1 MKRNI
6 SEELPARKFAPAA
19 VNSSPDDSKKE
30 KSSQSD
36 PAKKAKQAVYDIR
49 YRARREDIPLLQ
61 AFSQY
66 MQNSSLGEQ
75 DRAMIKAKLFGKDGG
90 GMKAEDFRPLFM
102 EAASESISNA
112 LYKVFVKESN
122 QEQEQIQLTYVE
134 ELQSTEDRKYQI
146 KVTDKNS
153 GKTYVR
159 LATREKIS
167 QLRLNPNISEVE
179 IISIDPDVKTGYGSP
194 YEGERK
200 RGEQTA
206 AVTSGKGLKDYDGDG
221 KVESGAKE
229 YRGAVHNAIQRKKG
243 GTPDGKD
250 TSNVKE
256 DYLYE
261 AGKKKIKKSEI
272 FDVMPPGK
280 KNTITIGAKEGGSP
294 DGGIINAHT
303 ELHGTVIVETGY
315 SKFLKIVSSGKGEKE
330 KLNPAKVDMNGP
342 QVGCDDPD
350 PRSMKTA
357 SNLVKTKLRLMGLR
371 PLMMSNEPEGNQ
383 IDEFF
388 GPDKVVP
395 KGGQAS
401 GSRNPVEV
409 GRDYVAQ
416 SGGKPAVVNYD
427 KAGSKTVRPFTQQ
440 DNMNT
445 RKNALSQNA
454 AAAAQGLS
462 PLYNVKNSYE
472 PEGEMVDEARAIGR
486 TRSTDTNPRGA
497 AVRVSSGRGSTMTPA
512 TGLGASKPTGDDEER
527 SSRQKEQAKKDRRAA
542 ARDRAE
548 EGEDRLSRLVRSV
561 QNSSYEPEGEMVDE
575 ARAEEKRGLV
585 STGAQ
590 RQRQKKG
597 VVTPYGEIAHP
608 ATSYSGGQNPQ
619 LRGKGGNT
627 KAQRRE
633 ASRRYVDQPGG
644 IYAEPENQQ
653 GAGRYADKQARKRPD
668 LGSRFD

>member
-1 MKRNI
+1 MTRNI
-6 SEELPARKFAPAA
+6 SEDLPARKFAPAA

-30 KSSQSD
+30 KSGESD
-36 PAKKAKQAVYDIR
+36 PAKKARQAVYDIR
-49 YRARREDIPLLQ
+49 YRARREDISLAQ

-66 MQNSSLGEQ
+66 MQNSSLGER
-75 DRAMIKAKLFGKDGG
+75 DKAMIKAKLFGKEGG

-102 EAASESISNA
+102 EAASDSISNA

-134 ELQSTEDRKYQI
+134 ELQSTEDRKYQV

-179 IISIDPDVKTGYGSP
+179 IISIDPDVKTGYGDP

-200 RGEQTA
+200 KGEQTA

-229 YRGAVHNAIQRKKG
+229 YRGVVHNAIQRKKG

-250 TSNVKE
+250 TSSVKE

-261 AGKKKIKKSEI
+261 AGKKKEKPKKYDVKY
-272 FDVMPPGK
+272 DVMPSGK
-280 KNTITIGAKEGGSP
+280 KNKITIGAKEGGSP

-303 ELHGTVIVETGY
+303 ELQGTVIVETGH
-315 SKFLKIVSSGKGEKE
+315 SKFLKMVKGEKE
-330 KLNPAKVDMNGP
+330 KLNPAKVDMDGP

-371 PLMMSNEPEGNQ
+371 PLMMSNEPEGEQ
-383 IDEFF
+383 IDEVLGGVPGDGYIGHPNLDIKNPFAKTQKKEKVLPKAAPGSG
-388 GPDKVVP
+388 GPINRLAAQLGD
-395 KGGQAS
+395 
-401 GSRNPVEV
+401 RNP
-409 GRDYVAQ
+409 Q
-416 SGGKPAVVNYD
+416 
-427 KAGSKTVRPFTQQ
+427 
-440 DNMNT
+440 
-445 RKNALSQNA
+445 L
-454 AAAAQGLS
+454 
-462 PLYNVKNSYE
+462 NSYE

-486 TRSTDTNPRGA
+486 TRSTDANPRGA

-512 TGLGASKPTGDDEER
+512 RGLGASKLKGDDEER
-527 SSRQKEQAKKDRRAA
+527 SNRQKEQAKKDRRAA

-575 ARAEEKRGLV
+575 ARAEEKRGLG

-597 VVTPYGEIAHP
+597 VVTSYGEIAYP

-619 LRGKGGNT
+619 LRGKEGKT
-627 KAQRRE
+627 KEQRRA

-644 IYAEPENQQ
+644 VYAKPENKE
-653 GAGRYADKQARKRPD
+653 GEGRYSAKQSKKRPD

>member
-75 DRAMIKAKLFGKDGG
+75 DRGMIKAKLFGKDGG

-134 ELQSTEDRKYQI
+134 ELKSTEDRKYQV

-179 IISIDPDVKTGYGSP
+179 IISIDPDVQTGYGSP

-206 AVTSGKGLKDYDGDG
+206 AVTSGRGLKDYDGDG

-250 TSNVKE
+250 TSSVKE

-261 AGKKKIKKSEI
+261 AGKKKITKSEK

-280 KNTITIGAKEGGSP
+280 KNTITIGSKEGGSP

-315 SKFLKIVSSGKGEKE
+315 SKFLKIVSSGKGENQ
-330 KLNPAKVDMNGP
+330 KLNPAKVDMDGP

-371 PLMMSNEPEGNQ
+371 PLMMSNE
-383 IDEFF
+383 
-388 GPDKVVP
+388 
-395 KGGQAS
+395 S
-401 GSRNPVEV
+401 
-409 GRDYVAQ
+409 
-416 SGGKPAVVNYD
+416 
-427 KAGSKTVRPFTQQ
+427 
-440 DNMNT
+440 
-445 RKNALSQNA
+445 
-454 AAAAQGLS
+454 
-462 PLYNVKNSYE
+462 
-472 PEGEMVDEARAIGR
+472 EGEMVDEARAIGR

-512 TGLGASKPTGDDEER
+512 TGLGASKPTGDEEER
-527 SSRQKEQAKKDRRAA
+527 SNRQKVQAKKDRRAA

-575 ARAEEKRGLV
+575 ARAEEKRGLG

-627 KAQRRE
+627 KAQRRA

-653 GAGRYADKQARKRPD
+653 GEGRYAAKQSKKRPD

>member
-6 SEELPARKFAPAA
+6 SEELPARKFAPATD
-19 VNSSPDDSKKE
+19 NSSPDDSKKE
-30 KSSQSD
+30 KSGQSD

-75 DRAMIKAKLFGKDGG
+75 DRAMIKAKLFGKEGG

-102 EAASESISNA
+102 EAASDSISNA

-200 RGEQTA
+200 KGEQTA

-229 YRGAVHNAIQRKKG
+229 YRGAVHNAIQRKRG

-250 TSNVKE
+250 TSSVKE

-261 AGKKKIKKSEI
+261 AGKKKVQKPEK

-294 DGGIINAHT
+294 NGGIINAHT
-303 ELHGTVIVETGY
+303 ELQGTVIVETGH
-315 SKFLKIVSSGKGEKE
+315 SKFLKMVKGEKE
-330 KLNPAKVDMNGP
+330 KLNPAKVDMDGP

-357 SNLVKTKLRLMGLR
+357 SNLVKTKLRLMGLK
-371 PLMMSNEPEGNQ
+371 PLMMSN
-383 IDEFF
+383 
-388 GPDKVVP
+388 
-395 KGGQAS
+395 
-401 GSRNPVEV
+401 
-409 GRDYVAQ
+409 
-416 SGGKPAVVNYD
+416 
-427 KAGSKTVRPFTQQ
+427 
-440 DNMNT
+440 
-445 RKNALSQNA
+445 
-454 AAAAQGLS
+454 
-462 PLYNVKNSYE
+462 E

-486 TRSTDTNPRGA
+486 TRSTDANPRGA
-497 AVRVSSGRGSTMTPA
+497 AVRLSSGRGSTMTPA
-512 TGLGASKPTGDDEER
+512 RGLGASKPEGDDEER

-542 ARDRAE
+542 AIDRAE

-561 QNSSYEPEGEMVDE
+561 QNSSYEPEGEVLEDYVVVKKDGSRQIVKGDPPTPKVKPSPYN
-575 ARAEEKRGLV
+575 RALAKK
-585 STGAQ
+585 
-590 RQRQKKG
+590 QKK
-597 VVTPYGEIAHP
+597 
-608 ATSYSGGQNPQ
+608 
-619 LRGKGGNT
+619 
-627 KAQRRE
+627 E
-633 ASRRYVDQPGG
+633 ASRNRDENPYIARPG
-644 IYAEPENQQ
+644 ES
-653 GAGRYADKQARKRPD
+653 D
-668 LGSRFD
+668 

>member
-330 KLNPAKVDMNGP
+330 KLNPAKVDMDGP

-371 PLMMSNEPEGNQ
+371 PLMMSNESEGDQ
-383 IDEFF
+383 LDEIAPLVAA
-388 GPDKVVP
+388 GLAAGAALAGGAVIKRSQDAAKSGVDAAK
-395 KGGQAS
+395 KGQKI
-401 GSRNPVEV
+401 
-409 GRDYVAQ
+409 
-416 SGGKPAVVNYD
+416 KP
-427 KAGSKTVRPFTQQ
+427 GIGIG
-440 DNMNT
+440 
-445 RKNALSQNA
+445 NA
-454 AAAAQGLS
+454 AYGMQKRNDALKDVMKQ
-462 PLYNVKNSYE
+462 YNSYE

-512 TGLGASKPTGDDEER
+512 RGLGASKPKGDDEER
-527 SSRQKEQAKKDRRAA
+527 SSRQQEQAKKDRSAA
-542 ARDRAE
+542 ARDRAK

-575 ARAEEKRGLV
+575 ARAEEKRGLG

-619 LRGKGGNT
+619 LRGKAGKT
-627 KAQRRE
+627 KEQRRE

-644 IYAEPENQQ
+644 IYAEPENKQ
-653 GAGRYADKQARKRPD
+653 GEGRYAAKQSKKRPD

>member
-134 ELQSTEDRKYQI
+134 ELQSTEDRKYQV

-280 KNTITIGAKEGGSP
+280 KNTITIGSKEGGSP

-371 PLMMSNEPEGNQ
+371 PLMMSNESEGDQ
-383 IDEFF
+383 LDEIAPLVAA
-388 GPDKVVP
+388 GLAAGAALAGGAVIKRSQDAAKSGVDAAK
-395 KGGQAS
+395 KGQKI
-401 GSRNPVEV
+401 
-409 GRDYVAQ
+409 
-416 SGGKPAVVNYD
+416 KP
-427 KAGSKTVRPFTQQ
+427 GIGIG
-440 DNMNT
+440 
-445 RKNALSQNA
+445 NA
-454 AAAAQGLS
+454 AYGIQKRNDALKDVMKQ
-462 PLYNVKNSYE
+462 YNSYE

-627 KAQRRE
+627 KARRRE

-644 IYAEPENQQ
+644 IYAEPENKQ
-653 GAGRYADKQARKRPD
+653 GEGRYAAKQSKKRPD

>member
-6 SEELPARKFAPAA
+6 SEELPARKFAPATD
-19 VNSSPDDSKKE
+19 NSSPDDSKKE
-30 KSSQSD
+30 KSGQSD

-75 DRAMIKAKLFGKDGG
+75 DRAMIKAKLFGKEGG

-102 EAASESISNA
+102 EAASDSISNA

-134 ELQSTEDRKYQI
+134 ELQSTEDRKYQV

-200 RGEQTA
+200 KGEQTA

-229 YRGAVHNAIQRKKG
+229 YRGVVHNAIQRKKG

-250 TSNVKE
+250 TSSVKE

-261 AGKKKIKKSEI
+261 AGKKKEKPKKYDVKY
-272 FDVMPPGK
+272 DVMKPGK
-280 KNTITIGAKEGGSP
+280 KNKITIGAKEGGSP

-303 ELHGTVIVETGY
+303 ELQGTVIVETGH

-330 KLNPAKVDMNGP
+330 KLNPAKVDMDGP

-371 PLMMSNEPEGNQ
+371 PLMMSNEPEG
-383 IDEFF
+383 
-388 GPDKVVP
+388 
-395 KGGQAS
+395 
-401 GSRNPVEV
+401 
-409 GRDYVAQ
+409 
-416 SGGKPAVVNYD
+416 
-427 KAGSKTVRPFTQQ
+427 
-440 DNMNT
+440 
-445 RKNALSQNA
+445 
-454 AAAAQGLS
+454 
-462 PLYNVKNSYE
+462 
-472 PEGEMVDEARAIGR
+472 EMVDEARAIGR
-486 TRSTDTNPRGA
+486 TRSTDANPRGA

-512 TGLGASKPTGDDEER
+512 RGLGASKPKGDDEER
-527 SSRQKEQAKKDRRAA
+527 SNRQKEQAKKDRRAA

-575 ARAEEKRGLV
+575 ARAEEKRGLG

-597 VVTPYGEIAHP
+597 VVTSYGEIAYP

-619 LRGKGGNT
+619 LRGKEGKT
-627 KAQRRE
+627 KEQRRA

-644 IYAEPENQQ
+644 VYAKPENKE
-653 GAGRYADKQARKRPD
+653 GEGRYSAKQSKKRPD

>member
-1 MKRNI
+1 MTRNI
-6 SEELPARKFAPAA
+6 SEDLPARKFAPAA

-30 KSSQSD
+30 KSGESD

-75 DRAMIKAKLFGKDGG
+75 DRAMIKAKLFGKEGG

-102 EAASESISNA
+102 EAASDSISNA

-134 ELQSTEDRKYQI
+134 ELQSTEDRKYQV

-200 RGEQTA
+200 KGEQTA

-229 YRGAVHNAIQRKKG
+229 YRGVVHNAIQRKKG

-250 TSNVKE
+250 TSSVKE

-261 AGKKKIKKSEI
+261 AGKKKVKKSEK
-272 FDVMPPGK
+272 FDVMPSGK
-280 KNTITIGAKEGGSP
+280 KNKITIGAKEGGSP

-303 ELHGTVIVETGY
+303 ELQGTVIVETGY

-330 KLNPAKVDMNGP
+330 KLNPAKVDMDGP

-371 PLMMSNEPEGNQ
+371 PLMMSNEPDGEQ
-383 IDEFF
+383 IDEVLGGVPGDGYIGHPNLDIKNPFAKTQKKE
-388 GPDKVVP
+388 KVLP
-395 KGGQAS
+395 KAAPGSGGLINRLAAQM
-401 GSRNPVEV
+401 GDRNP
-409 GRDYVAQ
+409 Q
-416 SGGKPAVVNYD
+416 
-427 KAGSKTVRPFTQQ
+427 
-440 DNMNT
+440 
-445 RKNALSQNA
+445 L
-454 AAAAQGLS
+454 
-462 PLYNVKNSYE
+462 NSYE

-486 TRSTDTNPRGA
+486 TRSTDANPRGA

-512 TGLGASKPTGDDEER
+512 RGLGASKPKGDDEER
-527 SSRQKEQAKKDRRAA
+527 SNRQKEQAKKDRRAA

-575 ARAEEKRGLV
+575 ARAEEKRGLG

-597 VVTPYGEIAHP
+597 VVTSYGEIAYP

-619 LRGKGGNT
+619 LRGKEGKT
-627 KAQRRE
+627 KEQRRA

-644 IYAEPENQQ
+644 VYAKPENKE
-653 GAGRYADKQARKRPD
+653 GEGRYSAKQSKKRPD

>member
-6 SEELPARKFAPAA
+6 SEELPARKFAPATD
-19 VNSSPDDSKKE
+19 NSSPDDSKKE
-30 KSSQSD
+30 KSGQSD

-75 DRAMIKAKLFGKDGG
+75 DRAMIKAKLFGKEGG
-90 GMKAEDFRPLFM
+90 GMKAEDFKPLFM
-102 EAASESISNA
+102 EAASDSISNA

-134 ELQSTEDRKYQI
+134 ELQSTEDRKYQV

-200 RGEQTA
+200 KGEQTA

-229 YRGAVHNAIQRKKG
+229 YRGVVHNAIQRKKG

-250 TSNVKE
+250 TSSVKE

-261 AGKKKIKKSEI
+261 ADKKKVKKSEK
-272 FDVMPPGK
+272 FDVMPSGK

-294 DGGIINAHT
+294 NGGIINAHT
-303 ELHGTVIVETGY
+303 ELQGTVIVETGY
-315 SKFLKIVSSGKGEKE
+315 SKFLKMVKGEKE
-330 KLNPAKVDMNGP
+330 KLNPAKVDMDGP

-357 SNLVKTKLRLMGLR
+357 SNLVKTKLRLMGLK
-371 PLMMSNEPEGNQ
+371 PLMMSN
-383 IDEFF
+383 
-388 GPDKVVP
+388 
-395 KGGQAS
+395 
-401 GSRNPVEV
+401 
-409 GRDYVAQ
+409 
-416 SGGKPAVVNYD
+416 
-427 KAGSKTVRPFTQQ
+427 
-440 DNMNT
+440 
-445 RKNALSQNA
+445 
-454 AAAAQGLS
+454 
-462 PLYNVKNSYE
+462 E
-472 PEGEMVDEARAIGR
+472 PEGEMVDEARAIGK
-486 TRSTDTNPRGA
+486 TRSTDANPRGA

-512 TGLGASKPTGDDEER
+512 RGLGASKPKGDDEER
-527 SSRQKEQAKKDRRAA
+527 SNRQKEQAKKDRRAA

-575 ARAEEKRGLV
+575 ARAEERRGLG

-597 VVTPYGEIAHP
+597 VVTSYGEIPYP

-619 LRGKGGNT
+619 LRGKEGKT
-627 KAQRRE
+627 KEQRRA

-644 IYAEPENQQ
+644 VYAKPENKE
-653 GAGRYADKQARKRPD
+653 GEGRYSAKQSKKRPD

>member
-1 MKRNI
+1 MTRNI
-6 SEELPARKFAPAA
+6 SEDLPARKFAPAA

-30 KSSQSD
+30 KSGESD
-36 PAKKAKQAVYDIR
+36 PAKKARQAVYDIR
-49 YRARREDIPLLQ
+49 YRARREDISLAQ

-66 MQNSSLGEQ
+66 MQNSSLGER
-75 DRAMIKAKLFGKDGG
+75 DKAMIKAKLFGKEGG

-102 EAASESISNA
+102 EAASDSISNA

-122 QEQEQIQLTYVE
+122 QEQEQIQLTYIE
-134 ELQSTEDRKYQI
+134 ELHSTQDRKYEI

-159 LATREKIS
+159 LATREKIN
-167 QLRLNPNISEVE
+167 QLRANPNISEVE
-179 IISIDPDVKTGYGSP
+179 IISIDPTKATAYGSP

-250 TSNVKE
+250 TSSVKE

-261 AGKKKIKKSEI
+261 AGKKKEKPKKYDVKY
-272 FDVMPPGK
+272 DVMKPGK
-280 KNTITIGAKEGGSP
+280 KNKITIGAKEGGSP

-303 ELHGTVIVETGY
+303 ELQGTVIVETGH
-315 SKFLKIVSSGKGEKE
+315 SKFLKMVKGEKE

-371 PLMMSNEPEGNQ
+371 PLMMSNEPDGEQ
-383 IDEFF
+383 IDEM
-388 GPDKVVP
+388 GPLAGLAV
-395 KGGQAS
+395 KGALAAGTAL
-401 GSRNPVEV
+401 
-409 GRDYVAQ
+409 A
-416 SGGKPAVVNYD
+416 GKAVYD
-427 KAGSKTVRPFTQQ
+427 KAKGVAGKMQQRNQQTQQ
-440 DNMNT
+440 AIDS
-445 RKNALSQNA
+445 L
-454 AAAAQGLS
+454 
-462 PLYNVKNSYE
+462 KNSFE
-472 PEGEMVDEARAIGR
+472 PEGEMVDEAKAIGR
-486 TRSTDTNPRGA
+486 TRSTDANPRGA

-512 TGLGASKPTGDDEER
+512 RGLGASKPKGDDEER
-527 SSRQKEQAKKDRRAA
+527 SNRQKEQAKKDRRAA

-561 QNSSYEPEGEMVDE
+561 QNSSYEPEGDVL
-575 ARAEEKRGLV
+575 EKYVLQ
-585 STGAQ
+585 T
-590 RQRQKKG
+590 KKG
-597 VVTPYGEIAHP
+597 RKIMPGDPPAASPAATVKPIGTTVKREYENPYRPI
-608 ATSYSGGQNPQ
+608 
-619 LRGKGGNT
+619 
-627 KAQRRE
+627 
-633 ASRRYVDQPGG
+633 PGSS
-644 IYAEPENQQ
+644 
-653 GAGRYADKQARKRPD
+653 D
-668 LGSRFD
+668 

>member
-1 MKRNI
+1 MTRNI
-6 SEELPARKFAPAA
+6 SEDLPARKFAPAA

-30 KSSQSD
+30 KSGESD

-75 DRAMIKAKLFGKDGG
+75 DRAMIKAKLFGKEGG

-102 EAASESISNA
+102 EAASDSISNA

-134 ELQSTEDRKYQI
+134 ELQSTEDRKYQV

-200 RGEQTA
+200 KGEQTA

-229 YRGAVHNAIQRKKG
+229 YRGVVHNAIQRKKG

-250 TSNVKE
+250 TSSVKE

-261 AGKKKIKKSEI
+261 AGKKKEKPKKYDVKY
-272 FDVMPPGK
+272 DVMPSGK
-280 KNTITIGAKEGGSP
+280 KNKITIGAKEGGSP

-303 ELHGTVIVETGY
+303 ELQGTVIVETGY

-330 KLNPAKVDMNGP
+330 KLNPAKVDMDGP

-371 PLMMSNEPEGNQ
+371 PLMMSNEPDGEQ
-383 IDEFF
+383 IDEVLGGVPGDGYIGHPNLDIKNPFAKTQKKEKVLPKAAPGSG
-388 GPDKVVP
+388 GPINRLAAQMGD
-395 KGGQAS
+395 
-401 GSRNPVEV
+401 RNP
-409 GRDYVAQ
+409 Q
-416 SGGKPAVVNYD
+416 
-427 KAGSKTVRPFTQQ
+427 
-440 DNMNT
+440 
-445 RKNALSQNA
+445 L
-454 AAAAQGLS
+454 
-462 PLYNVKNSYE
+462 NSYE

-486 TRSTDTNPRGA
+486 TRSTDANPRGA

-512 TGLGASKPTGDDEER
+512 RGLGASKPKGDDEER
-527 SSRQKEQAKKDRRAA
+527 SNRQKEQAKKDRRAA

-575 ARAEEKRGLV
+575 ARAEEKRGLG

-597 VVTPYGEIAHP
+597 VVTSYGEIAYP

-619 LRGKGGNT
+619 LRGKEGKT
-627 KAQRRE
+627 KEQRRA

-644 IYAEPENQQ
+644 VYAKPENKE
-653 GAGRYADKQARKRPD
+653 GEGRYSAKQSKKRPD

>member
-179 IISIDPDVKTGYGSP
+179 IISIDPDVQTGYGSP

-330 KLNPAKVDMNGP
+330 KLNPAKVDMDGP

-371 PLMMSNEPEGNQ
+371 PLMMSNE
-383 IDEFF
+383 
-388 GPDKVVP
+388 
-395 KGGQAS
+395 S
-401 GSRNPVEV
+401 
-409 GRDYVAQ
+409 
-416 SGGKPAVVNYD
+416 
-427 KAGSKTVRPFTQQ
+427 
-440 DNMNT
+440 
-445 RKNALSQNA
+445 
-454 AAAAQGLS
+454 
-462 PLYNVKNSYE
+462 
-472 PEGEMVDEARAIGR
+472 EGEMVDEARAIGR

-527 SSRQKEQAKKDRRAA
+527 SSRQKEQAKNDRRAA

-575 ARAEEKRGLV
+575 ERAEEKRGLG

-619 LRGKGGNT
+619 LRGKAGKT
-627 KAQRRE
+627 KEQRRE

-653 GAGRYADKQARKRPD
+653 GEGRYAAKQSKKRPD

>member
-1 MKRNI
+1 
-6 SEELPARKFAPAA
+6 
-19 VNSSPDDSKKE
+19 
-30 KSSQSD
+30 
-36 PAKKAKQAVYDIR
+36 
-49 YRARREDIPLLQ
+49 
-61 AFSQY
+61 

-75 DRAMIKAKLFGKDGG
+75 DRAMIKAKLFGKEGG

-102 EAASESISNA
+102 EAASDSISNA

-134 ELQSTEDRKYQI
+134 ELQSTEDRKYQV

-200 RGEQTA
+200 KGEQTA

-229 YRGAVHNAIQRKKG
+229 YRGVVHNAIQRKKG

-250 TSNVKE
+250 TSSVKE

-261 AGKKKIKKSEI
+261 AGKKKVKKSEK

-280 KNTITIGAKEGGSP
+280 KNKITIGAKEGGSP
-294 DGGIINAHT
+294 NGGIINAHT
-303 ELHGTVIVETGY
+303 ELQGTVIVETGH
-315 SKFLKIVSSGKGEKE
+315 SKFLKMVKGEKE
-330 KLNPAKVDMNGP
+330 KLNPAKVDMDGP

-371 PLMMSNEPEGNQ
+371 PLMMSNEPDGEQ
-383 IDEFF
+383 IDEVLGGVPGDGYIGHPNLDIKNPFAKTQKKEKVLPKAAPGSG
-388 GPDKVVP
+388 GPINRLAAQLGD
-395 KGGQAS
+395 
-401 GSRNPVEV
+401 RNP
-409 GRDYVAQ
+409 Q
-416 SGGKPAVVNYD
+416 
-427 KAGSKTVRPFTQQ
+427 
-440 DNMNT
+440 
-445 RKNALSQNA
+445 L
-454 AAAAQGLS
+454 
-462 PLYNVKNSYE
+462 NSFE

-486 TRSTDTNPRGA
+486 TRSTDANPRGA

-512 TGLGASKPTGDDEER
+512 RGLGASKPKGDDEER
-527 SSRQKEQAKKDRRAA
+527 SNRQKEQAKKDRRAA

-575 ARAEEKRGLV
+575 ARAEEKRGLG

-597 VVTPYGEIAHP
+597 VVTSYGEIAYP

-619 LRGKGGNT
+619 LRGKEGKT
-627 KAQRRE
+627 KEQRRA

-644 IYAEPENQQ
+644 VYAKPENKE
-653 GAGRYADKQARKRPD
+653 GEGRYSAKQSKKRPD

>member
-122 QEQEQIQLTYVE
+122 QEQEQIQLTYIE
-134 ELQSTEDRKYQI
+134 ELQSTEDRKYQV

-250 TSNVKE
+250 TSSVKE

-371 PLMMSNEPEGNQ
+371 PLMMSNE
-383 IDEFF
+383 
-388 GPDKVVP
+388 
-395 KGGQAS
+395 S
-401 GSRNPVEV
+401 
-409 GRDYVAQ
+409 
-416 SGGKPAVVNYD
+416 
-427 KAGSKTVRPFTQQ
+427 
-440 DNMNT
+440 
-445 RKNALSQNA
+445 
-454 AAAAQGLS
+454 
-462 PLYNVKNSYE
+462 
-472 PEGEMVDEARAIGR
+472 EGEMVDEARAIGR

-512 TGLGASKPTGDDEER
+512 RGLGASKPKGDDEER
-527 SSRQKEQAKKDRRAA
+527 SSRQQEQAKKDRSAA
-542 ARDRAE
+542 ARDRAK

-627 KAQRRE
+627 KEQRRA

-653 GAGRYADKQARKRPD
+653 GEGRYAAKQSKKRPD

>member
-1 MKRNI
+1 MTRNI
-6 SEELPARKFAPAA
+6 SEDLPARKFAPAA

-30 KSSQSD
+30 KSGESD

-75 DRAMIKAKLFGKDGG
+75 DRAMIKAKLFGKEGG

-102 EAASESISNA
+102 EAASDSISNA

-134 ELQSTEDRKYQI
+134 ELQSTDDRKYQV

-200 RGEQTA
+200 KGEQTA

-229 YRGAVHNAIQRKKG
+229 YRGVVHNAIQRKKG

-250 TSNVKE
+250 TSSVKE

-261 AGKKKIKKSEI
+261 AGKKKVKKSEK
-272 FDVMPPGK
+272 FDVMPSGK

-303 ELHGTVIVETGY
+303 ELQGTVIVETGY

-330 KLNPAKVDMNGP
+330 KLNPAKVDMDGP

-371 PLMMSNEPEGNQ
+371 PLMMSNEPDGEQ
-383 IDEFF
+383 IDEVLGGVPGDGYIGHPNLDIKNPFAKTQKKEKVLPKAAPGSG
-388 GPDKVVP
+388 GPINRLAAQMGD
-395 KGGQAS
+395 
-401 GSRNPVEV
+401 RNP
-409 GRDYVAQ
+409 Q
-416 SGGKPAVVNYD
+416 
-427 KAGSKTVRPFTQQ
+427 
-440 DNMNT
+440 
-445 RKNALSQNA
+445 L
-454 AAAAQGLS
+454 
-462 PLYNVKNSYE
+462 NSYE

-486 TRSTDTNPRGA
+486 TRSTDANPRGA

-512 TGLGASKPTGDDEER
+512 RGLGASKPKGDDEER
-527 SSRQKEQAKKDRRAA
+527 SNRQKEQAKKDRRAA

-561 QNSSYEPEGEMVDE
+561 QNSSYEPEGEVLEDYIVIDDKG
-575 ARAEEKRGLV
+575 RRKRVKGDPPAASPAATV
-585 STGAQ
+585 KSIGTGA
-590 RQRQKKG
+590 KY
-597 VVTPYGEIAHP
+597 PLPSPPI
-608 ATSYSGGQNPQ
+608 
-619 LRGKGGNT
+619 
-627 KAQRRE
+627 
-633 ASRRYVDQPGG
+633 
-644 IYAEPENQQ
+644 
-653 GAGRYADKQARKRPD
+653 
-668 LGSRFD
+668 GSRFD

>member
-134 ELQSTEDRKYQI
+134 ELQSTEDRKYQV

-250 TSNVKE
+250 TSSVKE

-330 KLNPAKVDMNGP
+330 KLNPAKVDMDGP

-371 PLMMSNEPEGNQ
+371 PLMMSNESEGDQ
-383 IDEFF
+383 LDEIAPLVAA
-388 GPDKVVP
+388 GLAAGAALAGGAVIKRSQDAAKSGVDAAK
-395 KGGQAS
+395 KGQKI
-401 GSRNPVEV
+401 
-409 GRDYVAQ
+409 
-416 SGGKPAVVNYD
+416 KP
-427 KAGSKTVRPFTQQ
+427 GIGIG
-440 DNMNT
+440 
-445 RKNALSQNA
+445 NA
-454 AAAAQGLS
+454 AYGMQKRNDALKDVMKQ
-462 PLYNVKNSYE
+462 YNSYE

-512 TGLGASKPTGDDEER
+512 RGLGASKPKGDDEER
-527 SSRQKEQAKKDRRAA
+527 SSRQQEQAKKDRSAA
-542 ARDRAE
+542 ARDRAK

-575 ARAEEKRGLV
+575 ARAEEKRGLG

-597 VVTPYGEIAHP
+597 VVTSYGEIAHP

-627 KAQRRE
+627 KARRRE

>member
-75 DRAMIKAKLFGKDGG
+75 DRGMIKAKLFGKDGG

-134 ELQSTEDRKYQI
+134 ELKSTEDRKYQV

-179 IISIDPDVKTGYGSP
+179 IISIDPDVQTGYGSP

-206 AVTSGKGLKDYDGDG
+206 AVTSGRGLKDYDGDG

-250 TSNVKE
+250 TSSVKE

-261 AGKKKIKKSEI
+261 AGKKKITKSEK

-280 KNTITIGAKEGGSP
+280 KNTITIGSKEGGSP

-315 SKFLKIVSSGKGEKE
+315 SKFLKIVSSGKGENQ
-330 KLNPAKVDMNGP
+330 KLNPAKVDMDGP

-371 PLMMSNEPEGNQ
+371 PLMMSNE
-383 IDEFF
+383 
-388 GPDKVVP
+388 
-395 KGGQAS
+395 S
-401 GSRNPVEV
+401 
-409 GRDYVAQ
+409 
-416 SGGKPAVVNYD
+416 
-427 KAGSKTVRPFTQQ
+427 
-440 DNMNT
+440 
-445 RKNALSQNA
+445 
-454 AAAAQGLS
+454 
-462 PLYNVKNSYE
+462 
-472 PEGEMVDEARAIGR
+472 EGEMVDEARAIGR

-512 TGLGASKPTGDDEER
+512 TGLGASKPTGDEEER
-527 SSRQKEQAKKDRRAA
+527 SNRQKVQAKKDRRAA

-575 ARAEEKRGLV
+575 ERAEEKRGLG

-627 KAQRRE
+627 KAQRRA

-653 GAGRYADKQARKRPD
+653 GEGRYAAKQSKKRPD

>member
-19 VNSSPDDSKKE
+19 DNSSPDDSKKE
-30 KSSQSD
+30 KSSESD

-122 QEQEQIQLTYVE
+122 QKQEQVQLTYLE
-134 ELQSTEDRKYQI
+134 ELQSAEDRKYQV

-179 IISIDPDVKTGYGSP
+179 IISIDPDIKTGYGSP

-200 RGEQTA
+200 KGEQTA

-250 TSNVKE
+250 TSSVKE

-261 AGKKKIKKSEI
+261 DGKKKNKPKKY
-272 FDVMPPGK
+272 DVMPPGK
-280 KNTITIGAKEGGSP
+280 KNKITIGSKEGGSP

-303 ELHGTVIVETGY
+303 ELQGTVIVETGY

-330 KLNPAKVDMNGP
+330 KLNPTKVDMNGP
-342 QVGCDDPD
+342 EVGCDDPD

-371 PLMMSNEPEGNQ
+371 PLMMSNEPEG
-383 IDEFF
+383 
-388 GPDKVVP
+388 
-395 KGGQAS
+395 
-401 GSRNPVEV
+401 
-409 GRDYVAQ
+409 
-416 SGGKPAVVNYD
+416 
-427 KAGSKTVRPFTQQ
+427 
-440 DNMNT
+440 
-445 RKNALSQNA
+445 
-454 AAAAQGLS
+454 
-462 PLYNVKNSYE
+462 
-472 PEGEMVDEARAIGR
+472 EMVDEARAIGK
-486 TRSTDTNPRGA
+486 TRSTDANPRGA

-512 TGLGASKPTGDDEER
+512 RGLGASKPEGDDKKR
-527 SSRQKEQAKKDRRAA
+527 SNDQKEQAKKDRIAA
-542 ARDRAE
+542 AKDRAK

-561 QNSSYEPEGEMVDE
+561 QNSSYEPEGEVLEDYMRVNSDGSRE
-575 ARAEEKRGLV
+575 RVAGDPTKVKLKRKPLGH
-585 STGAQ
+585 TPEQQ
-590 RQRQKKG
+590 RQMKKQPK
-597 VVTPYGEIAHP
+597 TDYRARPGE
-608 ATSYSGGQNPQ
+608 S
-619 LRGKGGNT
+619 
-627 KAQRRE
+627 
-633 ASRRYVDQPGG
+633 D
-644 IYAEPENQQ
+644 
-653 GAGRYADKQARKRPD
+653 
-668 LGSRFD
+668 

>member
-1 MKRNI
+1 MTRNI
-6 SEELPARKFAPAA
+6 SEDLPARKFAPAA

-30 KSSQSD
+30 KSGESD
-36 PAKKAKQAVYDIR
+36 PAKKARQAVYDIR
-49 YRARREDIPLLQ
+49 YRARREDISLAQ

-66 MQNSSLGEQ
+66 MQNSSLGER
-75 DRAMIKAKLFGKDGG
+75 DKAMIKAKLFGKEGG

-102 EAASESISNA
+102 EAASDSISNA

-122 QEQEQIQLTYVE
+122 QEQEQIQLTYIE
-134 ELQSTEDRKYQI
+134 ELHSTQDRKYEI

-159 LATREKIS
+159 LATREKIN
-167 QLRLNPNISEVE
+167 QLRANPNISEVE
-179 IISIDPDVKTGYGSP
+179 IISIDPTKATAYGSP

-229 YRGAVHNAIQRKKG
+229 YRGVVHNAIQRKKG

-250 TSNVKE
+250 TSSVKE

-261 AGKKKIKKSEI
+261 AGKKKEKPKKYDVKY
-272 FDVMPPGK
+272 DVMPSGK

-303 ELHGTVIVETGY
+303 ELQGTVIVETGY

-330 KLNPAKVDMNGP
+330 KLNPAKVDMDGP

-383 IDEFF
+383 LQEEPGDGYL
-388 GPDKVVP
+388 GPAKLKIKNP
-395 KGGQAS
+395 LAS
-401 GSRNPVEV
+401 DATRASADQKR
-409 GRDYVAQ
+409 
-416 SGGKPAVVNYD
+416 K
-427 KAGSKTVRPFTQQ
+427 QQ
-440 DNMNT
+440 
-445 RKNALSQNA
+445 A
-454 AAAAQGLS
+454 AAAVNSGQPPTLGGSGSYANQFDAMRSSL
-462 PLYNVKNSYE
+462 KQSYE

-486 TRSTDTNPRGA
+486 TRSTDANPRGA

-512 TGLGASKPTGDDEER
+512 RGLGASKPKGDDEER
-527 SSRQKEQAKKDRRAA
+527 SNRQKEQAKKDRRAA

-561 QNSSYEPEGEMVDE
+561 QNSSYEPEGDVLEDYVVVNKNGSRKIVQGDPPTPKVKPSPYN
-575 ARAEEKRGLV
+575 RALAKK
-585 STGAQ
+585 
-590 RQRQKKG
+590 QKK
-597 VVTPYGEIAHP
+597 
-608 ATSYSGGQNPQ
+608 
-619 LRGKGGNT
+619 
-627 KAQRRE
+627 E
-633 ASRRYVDQPGG
+633 ASSNR
-644 IYAEPENQQ
+644 I
-653 GAGRYADKQARKRPD
+653 
-668 LGSRFD
+668 

>member
-1 MKRNI
+1 MTRNI
-6 SEELPARKFAPAA
+6 SEDLPARKFAPAA

-30 KSSQSD
+30 KSGESD

-75 DRAMIKAKLFGKDGG
+75 DRAMIKAKLFGKEGG

-102 EAASESISNA
+102 EAASDSISNA

-134 ELQSTEDRKYQI
+134 ELQSTEDRKYQV

-179 IISIDPDVKTGYGSP
+179 IISIDPDVKTGYGDP

-200 RGEQTA
+200 KGEQTA

-229 YRGAVHNAIQRKKG
+229 YRGVVHNAIQRKKG

-250 TSNVKE
+250 TSSVKE

-261 AGKKKIKKSEI
+261 AGKKKVKKSEK
-272 FDVMPPGK
+272 FDVMPSGK

-303 ELHGTVIVETGY
+303 ELQGTVIVETGY

-330 KLNPAKVDMNGP
+330 KLNPAKVDMDGP

-371 PLMMSNEPEGNQ
+371 PLMMSNEPDGEQ
-383 IDEFF
+383 IDEVLGGVPGDGYIGHPNLDIKNPFAKTQKKE
-388 GPDKVVP
+388 KVLP
-395 KGGQAS
+395 KAAPGSGGLINRLAAQM
-401 GSRNPVEV
+401 GDRNP
-409 GRDYVAQ
+409 Q
-416 SGGKPAVVNYD
+416 
-427 KAGSKTVRPFTQQ
+427 
-440 DNMNT
+440 
-445 RKNALSQNA
+445 L
-454 AAAAQGLS
+454 
-462 PLYNVKNSYE
+462 NSYE
-472 PEGEMVDEARAIGR
+472 PEGEMVDEAKAIGR
-486 TRSTDTNPRGA
+486 TRSTDANPRGA

-512 TGLGASKPTGDDEER
+512 RGLGASKPKGDDEER
-527 SSRQKEQAKKDRRAA
+527 SNRQKEQAKKDRRAA

-561 QNSSYEPEGEMVDE
+561 QNSSYEPEGDVL
-575 ARAEEKRGLV
+575 EKYVLQ
-585 STGAQ
+585 T
-590 RQRQKKG
+590 KKG
-597 VVTPYGEIAHP
+597 RKIMPGDPPAASPAATVKPIGTTVKREYENPYRPI
-608 ATSYSGGQNPQ
+608 
-619 LRGKGGNT
+619 
-627 KAQRRE
+627 
-633 ASRRYVDQPGG
+633 PGSS
-644 IYAEPENQQ
+644 
-653 GAGRYADKQARKRPD
+653 D
-668 LGSRFD
+668 

>member
-6 SEELPARKFAPAA
+6 SEELPARKFAPATD
-19 VNSSPDDSKKE
+19 NSSPDDSKKE
-30 KSSQSD
+30 KSGQSD

-75 DRAMIKAKLFGKDGG
+75 DRAMIKAKLFGKEGG

-102 EAASESISNA
+102 EAASDSISNA

-134 ELQSTEDRKYQI
+134 ELQSTEDRKYQV

-159 LATREKIS
+159 LATREKIN
-167 QLRLNPNISEVE
+167 QLRANPNISEVE
-179 IISIDPDVKTGYGSP
+179 IISIDPTKATAYGSP

-200 RGEQTA
+200 KGEQTA

-250 TSNVKE
+250 TSSVKE

-261 AGKKKIKKSEI
+261 AGKKKEKPKKYDVKY
-272 FDVMPPGK
+272 DVMKPGK
-280 KNTITIGAKEGGSP
+280 KNKITIGAKEGGSP
-294 DGGIINAHT
+294 NGGIINAHT
-303 ELHGTVIVETGY
+303 ELQGTVIVETGH

-330 KLNPAKVDMNGP
+330 KLNPAKVDMDGP

-371 PLMMSNEPEGNQ
+371 PLMMSNEPEG
-383 IDEFF
+383 
-388 GPDKVVP
+388 
-395 KGGQAS
+395 
-401 GSRNPVEV
+401 
-409 GRDYVAQ
+409 
-416 SGGKPAVVNYD
+416 
-427 KAGSKTVRPFTQQ
+427 
-440 DNMNT
+440 
-445 RKNALSQNA
+445 
-454 AAAAQGLS
+454 
-462 PLYNVKNSYE
+462 
-472 PEGEMVDEARAIGR
+472 EMVDEARAIGR
-486 TRSTDTNPRGA
+486 TRSTDANPRGA

-512 TGLGASKPTGDDEER
+512 RGLGASKPKGDDEER
-527 SSRQKEQAKKDRRAA
+527 SNRQKEQAKKDRRAA

-575 ARAEEKRGLV
+575 ARAEEKRGLG

-597 VVTPYGEIAHP
+597 VATSYGEIAYP

-619 LRGKGGNT
+619 LRGKEGKT
-627 KAQRRE
+627 KEQRRA

-644 IYAEPENQQ
+644 VYAKPENKE
-653 GAGRYADKQARKRPD
+653 GEGRYSAKQSKKRPD

>member
-75 DRAMIKAKLFGKDGG
+75 DRGMIKAKLFGKDGG

-134 ELQSTEDRKYQI
+134 ELQSTEDRKYQV

-179 IISIDPDVKTGYGSP
+179 IISIDPDVQTGYGSP

-206 AVTSGKGLKDYDGDG
+206 AVTSGRGLKDYDGDG

-250 TSNVKE
+250 TSSVKE

-261 AGKKKIKKSEI
+261 AGKKKITKSEK

-280 KNTITIGAKEGGSP
+280 KNTITIGSKEGGSP

-330 KLNPAKVDMNGP
+330 KLNPAKVDMDGP

-371 PLMMSNEPEGNQ
+371 PLMMSNE
-383 IDEFF
+383 
-388 GPDKVVP
+388 
-395 KGGQAS
+395 S
-401 GSRNPVEV
+401 
-409 GRDYVAQ
+409 
-416 SGGKPAVVNYD
+416 
-427 KAGSKTVRPFTQQ
+427 
-440 DNMNT
+440 
-445 RKNALSQNA
+445 
-454 AAAAQGLS
+454 
-462 PLYNVKNSYE
+462 
-472 PEGEMVDEARAIGR
+472 EGEMVDEARAIGR

-512 TGLGASKPTGDDEER
+512 TGLGASKPTGDEEER
-527 SSRQKEQAKKDRRAA
+527 SNRQKVQAKKDRRAA

-575 ARAEEKRGLV
+575 ERAEEKRGLG

-627 KAQRRE
+627 KAQRRA

-653 GAGRYADKQARKRPD
+653 GEGRYAAKQSKKRPD

>member
-1 MKRNI
+1 MTRNI
-6 SEELPARKFAPAA
+6 SEDLPARKFAPAA

-30 KSSQSD
+30 KSGESD
-36 PAKKAKQAVYDIR
+36 PAKKARQAVYDIR
-49 YRARREDIPLLQ
+49 YRARREDISLAQ

-66 MQNSSLGEQ
+66 MQNSSLGER
-75 DRAMIKAKLFGKDGG
+75 DKAMIKAKLFGKEGG

-102 EAASESISNA
+102 EAASDSISNA

-122 QEQEQIQLTYVE
+122 QEQEQIQLTYIE
-134 ELQSTEDRKYQI
+134 ELHSTQDRKYEI

-159 LATREKIS
+159 LATREKIN
-167 QLRLNPNISEVE
+167 QLRANPNISEVE
-179 IISIDPDVKTGYGSP
+179 IISIDPTKATAYGSP

-229 YRGAVHNAIQRKKG
+229 YRGVVHNAIQRKKG

-250 TSNVKE
+250 TSSVKE

-261 AGKKKIKKSEI
+261 AGKKKEKPKKYDVKY
-272 FDVMPPGK
+272 DVMPSGK

-303 ELHGTVIVETGY
+303 ELQGTVIVETGH
-315 SKFLKIVSSGKGEKE
+315 SKFLKMVKGEKE

-371 PLMMSNEPEGNQ
+371 PLMMSNEPDGEQ
-383 IDEFF
+383 IDEVLGGVPGDGYIGHPNLDIKNPFAKTQKKE
-388 GPDKVVP
+388 KVLP
-395 KGGQAS
+395 KAAPGSGGLINRLAAQM
-401 GSRNPVEV
+401 GDRNP
-409 GRDYVAQ
+409 Q
-416 SGGKPAVVNYD
+416 
-427 KAGSKTVRPFTQQ
+427 
-440 DNMNT
+440 
-445 RKNALSQNA
+445 L
-454 AAAAQGLS
+454 
-462 PLYNVKNSYE
+462 NSYE
-472 PEGEMVDEARAIGR
+472 PEGEMVDEAKAIGR
-486 TRSTDTNPRGA
+486 TRSTDANPRGA

-512 TGLGASKPTGDDEER
+512 RGLGASKPKGDDEER
-527 SSRQKEQAKKDRRAA
+527 SNRQKEQAKKDRRAA

-561 QNSSYEPEGEMVDE
+561 QNSSYEPEGEVLEDYVVVNKDGSRKIVKGDPPTPKVKPSPYN
-575 ARAEEKRGLV
+575 RALAKK
-585 STGAQ
+585 
-590 RQRQKKG
+590 QKK
-597 VVTPYGEIAHP
+597 
-608 ATSYSGGQNPQ
+608 
-619 LRGKGGNT
+619 
-627 KAQRRE
+627 E
-633 ASRRYVDQPGG
+633 ASRNRDENPYRARPG
-644 IYAEPENQQ
+644 ES
-653 GAGRYADKQARKRPD
+653 D
-668 LGSRFD
+668 

>member
-1 MKRNI
+1 MTRNI
-6 SEELPARKFAPAA
+6 SEDLPARKFAPAA

-30 KSSQSD
+30 KSGESD

-75 DRAMIKAKLFGKDGG
+75 DRAMIKAKLFGKEGG

-102 EAASESISNA
+102 EAASDSISNA

-134 ELQSTEDRKYQI
+134 ELQSTEDRKYQV

-200 RGEQTA
+200 KGEQTA

-229 YRGAVHNAIQRKKG
+229 YRGVVHNAIQRKKG

-250 TSNVKE
+250 TSSVKE

-261 AGKKKIKKSEI
+261 AGKKKVKKSEK

-280 KNTITIGAKEGGSP
+280 KNKITIGAKEGGSP

-303 ELHGTVIVETGY
+303 ELQGTVIVETGY

-330 KLNPAKVDMNGP
+330 KLNPAKVDMDGP

-371 PLMMSNEPEGNQ
+371 PLMMSNEPDGEQ
-383 IDEFF
+383 IDEVLGGVPGDGYIGHPNLDIKNPFAKTQKKE
-388 GPDKVVP
+388 KVLP
-395 KGGQAS
+395 KAAPGSGGLINRLAAQM
-401 GSRNPVEV
+401 GDRNP
-409 GRDYVAQ
+409 Q
-416 SGGKPAVVNYD
+416 
-427 KAGSKTVRPFTQQ
+427 
-440 DNMNT
+440 
-445 RKNALSQNA
+445 L
-454 AAAAQGLS
+454 
-462 PLYNVKNSYE
+462 NSYE

-486 TRSTDTNPRGA
+486 TRSTDANPRGA

-512 TGLGASKPTGDDEER
+512 RGLGASKPKGDDEER
-527 SSRQKEQAKKDRRAA
+527 SNRQKEQAKKDRRAA

-575 ARAEEKRGLV
+575 ARAEEKRGLG

-597 VVTPYGEIAHP
+597 VVTSYGEIAYP

-619 LRGKGGNT
+619 LRGKEGKT
-627 KAQRRE
+627 KEQRRA

-644 IYAEPENQQ
+644 VYAKPENKE
-653 GAGRYADKQARKRPD
+653 GEGRYSAKQSKKRPD

>member
-75 DRAMIKAKLFGKDGG
+75 DRGMIKAKLFGKDGG

-134 ELQSTEDRKYQI
+134 ELKSTEDRKYQV

-179 IISIDPDVKTGYGSP
+179 IISIDPDVQTGYGSP

-206 AVTSGKGLKDYDGDG
+206 AVTSGRGLKDYDGDG

-250 TSNVKE
+250 TSSVKE

-261 AGKKKIKKSEI
+261 AGKKKITKSEK

-280 KNTITIGAKEGGSP
+280 KNTITIGSKEGGSP

-315 SKFLKIVSSGKGEKE
+315 SKFLKIVSSSKGENQ
-330 KLNPAKVDMNGP
+330 KLNPAKVDMDGP

-357 SNLVKTKLRLMGLR
+357 SNLVKTKLRLMGLK
-371 PLMMSNEPEGNQ
+371 PLMMSN
-383 IDEFF
+383 
-388 GPDKVVP
+388 
-395 KGGQAS
+395 
-401 GSRNPVEV
+401 
-409 GRDYVAQ
+409 
-416 SGGKPAVVNYD
+416 
-427 KAGSKTVRPFTQQ
+427 
-440 DNMNT
+440 
-445 RKNALSQNA
+445 
-454 AAAAQGLS
+454 
-462 PLYNVKNSYE
+462 E

-486 TRSTDTNPRGA
+486 TRSTDANPRGA
-497 AVRVSSGRGSTMTPA
+497 AVRLSSGRGSTMTPA
-512 TGLGASKPTGDDEER
+512 TGLGASKPTGDEEER
-527 SSRQKEQAKKDRRAA
+527 SNRQKVQAKKDRRAA

-575 ARAEEKRGLV
+575 ERAEEKRGLG

-627 KAQRRE
+627 KAQRRA

-653 GAGRYADKQARKRPD
+653 GEGRYAAKQSKKRPD

>member
-1 MKRNI
+1 
-6 SEELPARKFAPAA
+6 LPARKFAPAT

-30 KSSQSD
+30 KSGESD

-75 DRAMIKAKLFGKDGG
+75 DRAMIKAKLFGKEGG

-102 EAASESISNA
+102 EAASDSISNA

-134 ELQSTEDRKYQI
+134 ELQSTEDRKYQV

-200 RGEQTA
+200 KGEQTA

-229 YRGAVHNAIQRKKG
+229 YRGVVHNAIQRKKG

-250 TSNVKE
+250 TSSVKE

-261 AGKKKIKKSEI
+261 AGKKKVKKSEK

-280 KNTITIGAKEGGSP
+280 KNKITIGAKEGGSP
-294 DGGIINAHT
+294 NGGIINAHT
-303 ELHGTVIVETGY
+303 ELQGTVIVETGY

-330 KLNPAKVDMNGP
+330 KLNPAKVDMDGP

-357 SNLVKTKLRLMGLR
+357 SNLVKTKLRLMGLK
-371 PLMMSNEPEGNQ
+371 PLMMSNEPDGEQ
-383 IDEFF
+383 IDEVLGGVPGDGYIGHPNLDIKNPFAKTQKKE
-388 GPDKVVP
+388 KVLP
-395 KGGQAS
+395 KAAPG
-401 GSRNPVEV
+401 
-409 GRDYVAQ
+409 
-416 SGGKPAVVNYD
+416 SGGLIN
-427 KAGSKTVRPFTQQ
+427 R
-440 DNMNT
+440 
-445 RKNALSQNA
+445 L
-454 AAAAQGLS
+454 AAQWVIEILN
-462 PLYNVKNSYE
+462 LILMNQKVKWS
-472 PEGEMVDEARAIGR
+472 M
-486 TRSTDTNPRGA
+486 
-497 AVRVSSGRGSTMTPA
+497 
-512 TGLGASKPTGDDEER
+512 
-527 SSRQKEQAKKDRRAA
+527 RQEQL
-542 ARDRAE
+542 AE
-548 EGEDRLSRLVRSV
+548 HV
-561 QNSSYEPEGEMVDE
+561 QLMQIQEV
-575 ARAEEKRGLV
+575 
-585 STGAQ
+585 
-590 RQRQKKG
+590 
-597 VVTPYGEIAHP
+597 
-608 ATSYSGGQNPQ
+608 
-619 LRGKGGNT
+619 
-627 KAQRRE
+627 
-633 ASRRYVDQPGG
+633 
-644 IYAEPENQQ
+644 QQ
-653 GAGRYADKQARKRPD
+653 
-668 LGSRFD
+668 FV